1 MSLFKKRRYK
11 PFYKQFLKL
20 KQNVQN
26 RPKIFKFNKQKWK
39 RFKLQY
45 ERQLKFYKRFKLKDS
60 FKLTVTKFA
69 SKGNSFQKNYRNFLH
84 KKKIFNLSYGGLKQK
99 YFKKHFNVIN
109 RAKKQK
115 ISNFNT
121 LKHNLLKF
129 FESRLDIILYRAK
142 FSLNVKSA
150 RQLIK
155 HGHILVNNRTIKSY
169 SYTLKTNDL
178 IKINYNI
185 KSRNLIK
192 KNIDKSNFW
201 PIPPKY
207 LIINYNSLQIIFVY
221 DKNSNFLSKS
231 SNPVH
236 LSTIFLQ

>member
-1 MSLFKKRRYK
+1 MSVLKKQKSK

-20 KQNVQN
+20 RQNVQN
-26 RPKIFKFNKQKWK
+26 RSKIFKFNKEKWK
-39 RFKLQY
+39 RFKLQS
-45 ERQLKFYKRFKLKDS
+45 EKQLKFYRRFKLKDS
-60 FKLTVTKFA
+60 FRVTTTKFA
-69 SKGNSFQKNYRNFLH
+69 SKGNSFQKKYRNFLH

-99 YFKKHFNVIN
+99 YFKKHFNTVN
-109 RAKKQK
+109 KAKRQK

-121 LKHNLLKF
+121 LKQNLLKF

-142 FSLNVKSA
+142 FSLSVKSA

-155 HGHILVNNRTIKSY
+155 HGHILVNNKVIKSY
-169 SYTLKTNDL
+169 SYTLKTDDL
-178 IKINYNI
+178 IEINYNT

-207 LIINYNSLQIIFVY
+207 LIINYNSLQIIFSY

-231 SNPVH
+231 TNLVD
-236 LSTIFLQ
+236 LNVIFLQ

>member
-39 RFKLQY
+39 KFKLQY

-207 LIINYNSLQIIFVY
+207 LIINYNSLQIIFLY
-221 DKNSNFLSKS
+221 DKNSNFLPNFTHSI
-231 SNPVH
+231 NFDNF
-236 LSTIFLQ
+236 ILQ